1 LIDEIQD
8 RNLRTTHEGAHC
20 AAAHVIGNH
29 PIGEVRVDRP
39 EDGVGGWVWFAPPTG
54 EVSPRIWWQEYA
66 VIMRVGA
73 MITNMDWETDPLCAS
88 DRHMVRK
95 IWRDRLSDVPWGA
108 FEMIVESDA
117 RELIALPRF
126 DVCHR
131 AICREL
137 LAHVHETMLG
147 EVAHRVM
154 DDALWL
160 SLGPN
165 EDYSLRV

>member
-1 LIDEIQD
+1 
-8 RNLRTTHEGAHC
+8 
-20 AAAHVIGNH
+20 
-29 PIGEVRVDRP
+29 
-39 EDGVGGWVWFAPPTG
+39 
-54 EVSPRIWWQEYA
+54 
-66 VIMRVGA
+66 
-73 MITNMDWETDPLCAS
+73 
-88 DRHMVRK
+88 
-95 IWRDRLSDVPWGA
+95 
-108 FEMIVESDA
+108 
-117 RELIALPRF
+117 
-126 DVCHR
+126 VCHR